1 MSSPAPRVTVLVPT
15 YNRAEL
21 LRRALDSVLAQT
33 HGNLRVLISDNASP
47 DDTAAVCESYARA
60 DPRVSYVRQALNITP
75 VPNFSWLL
83 SHADTEFVLMV
94 ADDDWLAPDYIEC
107 CLAVMDRDPTL
118 AIVTG
123 VNHYAEDDS
132 RHHLARNLD
141 LTESSPSLRVLRYL
155 KGRWSSTAFY
165 GLLRTSAV
173 RPALPISNVMGAD
186 WIFIAAVVF
195 AGHAVTT
202 DTTNLNREQGG
213 ASASFQRI
221 AEVSG
226 LSARAARHPHAAI
239 AFNQFRDIAFSSA
252 AYARLGPIQ
261 RFLLGIAGAGAVLAG
276 HPLDVVWDTFGPL
289 VMHPRIE
296 RFTRPLLERW
306 RQARHTA

>member
-1 MSSPAPRVTVLVPT
+1 M
-15 YNRAEL
+15 
-21 LRRALDSVLAQT
+21 DSVLSQT
-33 HGNLRVLISDNASP
+33 YADIRVLISDNRSE
-47 DDTAAVCESYARA
+47 DDTQAVAEELAAA
-60 DPRVSYVRQALNITP
+60 DSRVEYYRQPTNIGP
-75 VPNFSWLL
+75 VPNFNWLL
-83 SHADTEFVLMV
+83 ERSEGEFTLMV
-94 ADDDWLAPDYIEC
+94 ADDDWLAADYIER
-107 CLAVMDRDPTL
+107 CLAVMDRDPSL
-118 AIVTG
+118 AVVTG
-123 VNHYAEDDS
+123 VNHYEVSDS

-141 LTESSPSLRVLRYL
+141 LTDRSPRRRVLRYL

-195 AGHAVTT
+195 AGRAVTT
-202 DTTNLNREQGG
+202 EDTHLNREQGG

-252 AYARLGPIQ
+252 AYAPLGRL
-261 RFLLGIAGAGAVLAG
+261 RRLLLGLAGGAAVVAG
-276 HPLDVVWDTFGPL
+276 HPLDLVWDTLGPL
-289 VMHPRIE
+289 VLHPRIA
-296 RFTRPLLERW
+296 RFTRPSLEAW
-306 RQARHTA
+306 RSRHSRG